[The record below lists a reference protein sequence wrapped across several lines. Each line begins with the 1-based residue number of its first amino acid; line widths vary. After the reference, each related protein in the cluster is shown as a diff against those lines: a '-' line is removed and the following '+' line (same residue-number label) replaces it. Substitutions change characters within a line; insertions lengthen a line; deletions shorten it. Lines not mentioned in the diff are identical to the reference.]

1 MSDSDLGYSHLSTR
15 AAPPEGLTV
24 AGQPASMCRSTRM
37 PSQLVL
43 DVGRWLGPSPWGLLL
58 RATEWPHSMATSF
71 LEWVIQERARE
82 KHSVFSVTQP
92 QKSHATVFRAGGWHM
107 GVNPILGALLEAGRC
122 SFIIVSLTK
131 LRLKEAIS

>member
-1 MSDSDLGYSHLSTR
+1 
-15 AAPPEGLTV
+15 
-24 AGQPASMCRSTRM
+24 MCRSTRM
-37 PSQLVL
+37 PSQSVL
-43 DVGRWLGPSPWGLLL
+43 DVGRRLRPSPWGLLR

-92 QKSHATVFRAGGWHM
+92 RKSHATVFRARGWHM
-107 GVNPILGALLEAGRC
+107 GVNPILGALLEAGRY